1 MNKAELLKMIAALKA
16 KIQEAFTKMLESSS
30 DEDIKKYENLQKQ
43 LKDVQAQLAEAEA
56 LEEKEDLD
64 NGGKPA
70 PVDPMNE
77 GNAKNKPKLTETQKF
92 GKELVEAVSK
102 GTTFTGVLPRE
113 VSQAIVKKKEEICR
127 VRGLCTVHQATGEYT
142 VYIEGDG
149 ATVTYVTE
157 AGTIGETSPSLK
169 PLALS
174 ALKLGALVK
183 VSREF
188 LDDLGVDVMNY
199 LTEQIAKGFAKK
211 EDHEILFGAGTAS
224 SKTSMRG
231 ITSNTSIG
239 TVTAAAQTTVTWEEV
254 KQTIQKIGAYR
265 NGATIVCSQAFLDI
279 CHSFKDGSTYMF
291 PQGSQITSIMGI
303 PVRVSG
309 EFEALAAGKVVMIV
323 GDFSYYHI
331 LDRMGMEIVTL
342 NELYAATDQVGIRA
356 LERIDGDIALP
367 KAFACLKTKASA

>member
-367 KAFACLKTKASA
+367 EAFACLKTKASA

>member
-43 LKDVQAQLAEAEA
+43 IKDVQAQLAEAEA

-367 KAFACLKTKASA
+367 EAFACLKTKASA